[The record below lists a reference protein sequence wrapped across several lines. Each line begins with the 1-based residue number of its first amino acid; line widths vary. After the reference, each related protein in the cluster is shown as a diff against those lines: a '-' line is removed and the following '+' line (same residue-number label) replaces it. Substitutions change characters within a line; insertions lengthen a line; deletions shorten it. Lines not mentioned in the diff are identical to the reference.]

1 MTSDPHNQL
10 LHRLLGQLKLEP
22 SLIGVMLQG
31 SVARGDHYPGSD
43 LDLLVLVEEGHSR
56 GLESEQIDSILVER
70 HYLDLTSL
78 QAKLEKRPTLTYGVV
93 NGQILHDP
101 QHELTTIVEYAKNL
115 LASYTTPPQEMEDIT
130 YWLYTTRIKLK
141 AARAAGDELKTAYLA
156 TTNAWKILEGIWAIN
171 NLPMPTSSSVLTN
184 VAELPEQPDDLT
196 SQLHHLFLGTP
207 RQRVASSL
215 NLIDWVLDRT
225 PTKPS

>member
-10 LHRLLGQLKLEP
+10 LHRLLAQLKLEP
-22 SLIGVMLQG
+22 SVIGVMLQG

-43 LDLLVLVEEGHSR
+43 LDLLVLVEEGHTR

-70 HYLDLTSL
+70 HNQDRTSL
-78 QAKLEKRPTLTYGVV
+78 QAKLEKRPTLAYGVV
-93 NGQILHDP
+93 NGQILHDR
-101 QHELTTIVEYAKNL
+101 QRELATIVEYAKNL
-115 LASYTTPPQEMEDIT
+115 LANYTTPPQEMQDIT
-130 YWLYTTRIKLK
+130 YWLYTIRIKLK

-196 SQLHHLFLGTP
+196 SQINDLFLGTA
-207 RQRVASSL
+207 RQRVTSSL
-215 NLIDWVLDRT
+215 SLIDWVLDRT
-225 PTKPS
+225 PTKPG